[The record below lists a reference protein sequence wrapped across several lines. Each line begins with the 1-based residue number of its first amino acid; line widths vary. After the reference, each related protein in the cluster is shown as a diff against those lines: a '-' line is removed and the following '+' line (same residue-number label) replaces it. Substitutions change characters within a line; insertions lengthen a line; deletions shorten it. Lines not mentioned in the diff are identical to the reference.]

1 MKDAGDDNGILYPFG
16 DMPGPGAALP
26 VAPGILWLR
35 LPLPMA
41 LDHVNAYALDDR
53 LHGGDG
59 WTVVDPGMHTPA
71 TVAAWEAALTG
82 PLAGAAVTRVI
93 VTHYHPD
100 HIGMAGWFQ
109 ARGAELLTPRLGW
122 VTARMLTL
130 DIQPVP
136 PPATLAFWRRAG
148 MPAAEIARRATLR
161 PFNFADVVA
170 PLPAGFTRLSE
181 GDRLRAGGRDWRVMF
196 GQGHAPDHAV
206 LWSADGTVVL
216 GGDQLLPGISANL
229 SVYPAEPMADPVAD
243 WLAAT
248 RSFQPVATG
257 GELVLPGHKLPFTGL
272 PLRLTQMIANHEGAL
287 DRLLDHLATPRTAA
301 ECFAPLFKREI
312 GEATY
317 LMALGESLAHLNRL
331 GHAGL
336 ARGEARDD
344 GAMLWRRA

>member
-1 MKDAGDDNGILYPFG
+1 VPPA
-16 DMPGPGAALP
+16 PGKAFQ

-71 TVAAWEAALTG
+71 TLAAWETALAG
-82 PLAGAAVTRVI
+82 PLAGAPVTRVI

-109 ARGAELLTPRLGW
+109 SRGADLVTPRLGW

-130 DIQPVP
+130 DVQPVP
-136 PPATLAFWRRAG
+136 APATLDFWRRAG
-148 MPAAEIARRATLR
+148 MPETEIARRARQR

-170 PLPAGFTRLSE
+170 TLPPGFTRLSE
-181 GDRLRAGGRDWRVMF
+181 GDRLRAGGRDWSVLF
-196 GQGHAPDHAV
+196 GHGHAPDHAV
-206 LWSADGTVVL
+206 LWSDDGSLVL

-229 SVYPAEPMADPVAD
+229 SVYAAEPAADPVGD
-243 WLAAT
+243 WMAST
-248 RSFQPVATG
+248 RGFQPVATG
-257 GELVLPGHKLPFTGL
+257 AELVLPGHKLPFTGL

-287 DRLLDHLATPRTAA
+287 DRLLDHLATPRTAVD
-301 ECFAPLFKREI
+301 CFAPLFKRDI
-312 GEATY
+312 GPATY
-317 LMALGESLAHLNRL
+317 TMALGEAVAHLNHL
-331 GHAGL
+331 GRANL
-336 ARGEARDD
+336 AMVEARED
-344 GAMLWRRA
+344 GAILWRRT